1 MATDGPTPASCDQE
15 IFQKGEP
22 VAFLDGSSNAVE
34 NWVQEV
40 AKKANAR
47 VDWHYS
53 GGIAQVLHFGDME
66 SRRRVEKA
74 IVNMQE
80 VDNPSVMRRLIAGS
94 PGLYR
99 KGVTEA
105 PKGAVAGFMD
115 PISGKQA
122 YIVVDSSED

>member
-1 MATDGPTPASCDQE
+1 MATDGPTPKPCDNE

-22 VAFLDGSSNAVE
+22 IALLDGSSNAVE

-53 GGIAQVLHFGDME
+53 GGVAQVLHLGDME

-74 IVNMQE
+74 IVNMPE
-80 VDNPSVMRRLIAGS
+80 VENPRVMRRIPSGS

-99 KGVTEA
+99 KDVIQA
-105 PKGAVAGFMD
+105 PEGAVAGFMD
-115 PISGKQA
+115 PVSGEQA
-122 YIVVDSSED
+122 YMVEKK